1 MRMKPR
7 NGTCQISAAAVQR
20 PSQMACC
27 EGLPAHRAVAI
38 TCNGCAIHSPAS
50 KMRFR
55 DSGRQGSLQV
65 PGRSRLSNAFR
76 VVEKFDDVAGFV
88 LGISLIHGTV
98 TVAEVRS
105 LLETGAGLG
114 KLDRGKAGAPQS
126 SSAGHQAVVAFVG
139 ASLRG
144 CGCYGE
150 RAWDFVSAKIGLWRC
165 VIFDTLRVPLLPR
178 LRIEL
183 RTLGL

>member
-1 MRMKPR
+1 MSSAPGRRAGNPSESSGWMRMKPR

-76 VVEKFDDVAGFV
+76 VAEKFDDVAGFV

-105 LLETGAGLG
+105 LLENWRRTRKVGSREG
-114 KLDRGKAGAPQS
+114 R
-126 SSAGHQAVVAFVG
+126 G
-139 ASLRG
+139 ASVKQRRTTGGGGFCGSQPEGGRMLR
-144 CGCYGE
+144 
-150 RAWDFVSAKIGLWRC
+150 RTRMDFMSLQK
-165 VIFDTLRVPLLPR
+165 
-178 LRIEL
+178 
-183 RTLGL
+183 